1 LPLALARTL
10 ELDNGSQI
18 LFFAESFE
26 GNSAK
31 EWVQVGRIVQK
42 WVQNGYNFEMYKKE
56 KSCKSLTYRTLFK
69 ALQDGLEPTTP

>member
-1 LPLALARTL
+1 MVDSSCLGKRAELERKSHKHFQLVRSALPLALARTL

-31 EWVQVGRIVQK
+31 KWVQVGRIVQK
-42 WVQNGYNFEMYKKE
+42 WVQIGYNFEM
-56 KSCKSLTYRTLFK
+56 
-69 ALQDGLEPTTP
+69 